1 MQSEL
6 PTALNVSDTDYP
18 LEYNERSLVLFTKK
32 LLERDISTVSLY
44 KSL

>member
-18 LEYNERSLVLFTKK
+18 LEYNERSLMFMFFDLQQHTRNQLCK
-32 LLERDISTVSLY
+32 
-44 KSL
+44 